1 MSLLSRITAPPAHH
15 DVARLVATLLT
26 HRQGARRPAP
36 QVLPGTT
43 PRPAGTT
50 LPTGPTGLGTSAAR
64 LAATGKAGEVL
75 RAVKA
80 GEPGEARE
88 ASEAGRAVGKPTTG
102 APGAPGIA
110 GASGA
115 SGTSGTSGAASD
127 DRGTAVP
134 ELYCP
139 PALRDDPAL
148 AREVNDRLVAWA
160 DEVGIYEG
168 RLDRVRA
175 ADFGRLM
182 MLAHPDGDDPDRLL
196 AAGKCALAEWA
207 TDDYYCDDET
217 MGSRTDLLGSHLG
230 LAYTAVDPSHLPARY
245 APAWEEEM
253 RQDPVRVALRSGLDH
268 LSRYAEPSQV
278 ARLRHEV
285 AVLFVG
291 YEQEGSWR
299 SRGRMPGV
307 REYLAHRQ
315 INSFLPCIALTDVVG
330 GYALPASVYAE
341 PRVRR
346 AVTMA
351 ATAATL
357 VNDLYSMTKE
367 HDSSGVEFN
376 LPVVIAEE
384 DGCSLREAI
393 ERSAEIH
400 DELVRTYETEA
411 AALAL
416 TGTPELRRF
425 LAGVWAWLGGNREW
439 HAGSP
444 RYNGA

>member
-1 MSLLSRITAPPAHH
+1 MSLLSRITAPAAGH

-26 HRQGARRPAP
+26 HHQGARPSAP
-36 QVLPGTT
+36 RALPGTAA
-43 PRPAGTT
+43 RSAGTV

-64 LAATGKAGEVL
+64 IAA
-75 RAVKA
+75 
-80 GEPGEARE
+80 
-88 ASEAGRAVGKPTTG
+88 GKPAGG
-102 APGAPGIA
+102 APGSSDGGEHGA
-110 GASGA
+110 GG
-115 SGTSGTSGAASD
+115 
-127 DRGTAVP
+127 VP

-148 AREVNDRLVAWA
+148 GQEVNDRLVAWA
-160 DEVGIYEG
+160 DEVGIYAG

-182 MLAHPDGDDPDRLL
+182 MLAHPDTDDPDRLL

-217 MGSRTDLLGSHLG
+217 TGSTPELLGSQLG
-230 LAYTAVDPSHLPARY
+230 TAYAAADPAHLPARY
-245 APAWEEEM
+245 APAWEKDL
-253 RQDPVRVALRSGLDH
+253 RDDPVRVALRSAFAH
-268 LSRYAEPSQV
+268 LARYAEPSQV
-278 ARLRHEV
+278 ARLRHEI

-291 YEQEGSWR
+291 YGQEGSWR
-299 SRGRMPGV
+299 TRGHMPGV
-307 REYLAHRQ
+307 PEYLAHRQ
-315 INSFLPCIALTDVVG
+315 INSFLPCIALADAVG
-330 GYALPASVYAE
+330 GYALPATEYAD

-367 HDSSGVEFN
+367 HDSGGVEFN
-376 LPVVIAEE
+376 LPVVIAEAE
-384 DGCSLREAI
+384 RCSTREAI

-400 DELVRTYETEA
+400 DELVRAFETEA
-411 AALAL
+411 AALVL
-416 TGTPELRRF
+416 TGSPQLRRF
-425 LAGVWAWLGGNREW
+425 LAGVWAWIGGNREW

-444 RYNGA
+444 RYNGG

>member
-1 MSLLSRITAPPAHH
+1 MSLLSRITAPTAHH

-26 HRQGARRPAP
+26 HHEGIGRSAPKALSGAAA
-36 QVLPGTT
+36 
-43 PRPAGTT
+43 PRPAGTA

-64 LAATGKAGEVL
+64 IA
-75 RAVKA
+75 
-80 GEPGEARE
+80 
-88 ASEAGRAVGKPTTG
+88 AGRAAAQVSAQPAGDPCGTPGTPDARG
-102 APGAPGIA
+102 AG
-110 GASGA
+110 
-115 SGTSGTSGAASD
+115 
-127 DRGTAVP
+127 VP

-139 PALRDDPAL
+139 PAVRDDPAL
-148 AREVNDRLVAWA
+148 GREVNDRLVAWA
-160 DEVGIYEG
+160 DEAGIYDG

-182 MLAHPDGDDPDRLL
+182 MLAHPDTDDPDRLL

-217 MGSRTDLLGSHLG
+217 VGSRPELLGSHLG
-230 LAYTAVDPSHLPARY
+230 LAYAALDPAHLPARY
-245 APAWEEEM
+245 APAWERDLRE
-253 RQDPVRVALRSGLDH
+253 DPVRVALRSALDH
-268 LSRYAEPSQV
+268 LGRYAEPSQV

-291 YEQEGSWR
+291 YGQEGSWR
-299 SRGRMPGV
+299 TRGHMPGV
-307 REYLAHRQ
+307 PEYLAHRQ

-330 GYALPASVYAE
+330 GYALPATEYAD

-346 AVTMA
+346 AVTTA
-351 ATAATL
+351 ATASTL

-376 LPVVIAEE
+376 LPTVIAEE
-384 DGCSLREAI
+384 EQCSPREAV
-393 ERSAEIH
+393 ERSVEIH
-400 DELVRTYETEA
+400 DELVRAYETEA

-416 TGTPELRRF
+416 TGSPQLRRF

>member
-1 MSLLSRITAPPAHH
+1 MSLLSRITAPTARH
-15 DVARLVATLLT
+15 DTARLVATLLT
-26 HRQGARRPAP
+26 HHQGIRRSAP
-36 QVLPGTT
+36 TTLPGTA
-43 PRPAGTT
+43 PRPVGTV

-64 LAATGKAGEVL
+64 LAAGRPVDT
-75 RAVKA
+75 AV
-80 GEPGEARE
+80 
-88 ASEAGRAVGKPTTG
+88 GRAVGKPAGDTPATSDERG
-102 APGAPGIA
+102 AG
-110 GASGA
+110 
-115 SGTSGTSGAASD
+115 
-127 DRGTAVP
+127 VP

-148 AREVNDRLVAWA
+148 GREVNDRLVEWA
-160 DEVGIYEG
+160 DEVGIYDG

-182 MLAHPDGDDPDRLL
+182 MLAHPDTDDGDRLL

-217 MGSRTDLLGSHLG
+217 VGSRPDLLGSHLG
-230 LAYTAVDPSHLPARY
+230 LAYAALDPAHLPSRY
-245 APAWEEEM
+245 APAWE
-253 RQDPVRVALRSGLDH
+253 RDLRGDPVRGALRSGLAH
-268 LSRYAEPSQV
+268 LARYAEPSQV

-291 YEQEGSWR
+291 YGQEGSWR
-299 SRGRMPGV
+299 SRGHMPSV
-307 REYLAHRQ
+307 HEYLAHRQ

-330 GYALPASVYAE
+330 GYALSATEYAD

-346 AVTMA
+346 AVTTA
-351 ATAATL
+351 ATAGTL

-376 LPVVIAEE
+376 LPIVIAEE
-384 DGCSLREAI
+384 ERCSTREAI
-393 ERSAEIH
+393 ERSVEIH
-400 DELVRTYETEA
+400 DELVRAFEAEA
-411 AALAL
+411 AALVL
-416 TGTPELRRF
+416 TGSPQLRRF

-439 HAGSP
+439 HSGSP

>member
-1 MSLLSRITAPPAHH
+1 MSLLSRITAPTARH
-15 DVARLVATLLT
+15 DAARLAAALLT
-26 HRQGARRPAP
+26 HHQGVRRSAP
-36 QVLPGTT
+36 KALPSTA
-43 PRPAGTT
+43 PRPTGATV
-50 LPTGPTGLGTSAAR
+50 PTGPTGLGTSAAR
-64 LAATGKAGEVL
+64 ITP
-75 RAVKA
+75 R
-80 GEPGEARE
+80 
-88 ASEAGRAVGKPTTG
+88 KPADGT
-102 APGAPGIA
+102 PGA
-110 GASGA
+110 SHE
-115 SGTSGTSGAASD
+115 
-127 DRGTAVP
+127 RGTGVP

-148 AREVNDRLVAWA
+148 GQAVNGRLIEWA
-160 DEVGIYEG
+160 DEVGIYAG

-182 MLAHPDGDDPDRLL
+182 MLAHPDTDDPDRLL

-217 MGSRTDLLGSHLG
+217 MGSRTELLGSQLG
-230 LAYTAVDPSHLPARY
+230 LAYAALDPAHLPARY
-245 APAWEEEM
+245 VPAWERDM
-253 RQDPVRVALRSGLDH
+253 RGDPVRVALRSGLDH
-268 LSRYAEPSQV
+268 LGRYAEPSQV

-291 YEQEGSWR
+291 YGQEGSWR
-299 SRGRMPGV
+299 SRGHMPSV
-307 REYLAHRQ
+307 HEYLAHRQ

-330 GYALPASVYAE
+330 GYALPATEYAD

-351 ATAATL
+351 ATASTL

-376 LPVVIAEE
+376 LPIVIAEE
-384 DGCSLREAI
+384 ERCSPREAI

-400 DELVRTYETEA
+400 DELVRAYEAEA
-411 AALAL
+411 AVLAL
-416 TGTPELRRF
+416 TGSPQLRRF

-439 HAGSP
+439 HSGSP
-444 RYNGA
+444 RYAGA